1 MLARFRL
8 VSLKRLAVA
17 CLLAAS
23 LMAVGSAP
31 AEPKEDCS
39 WGASS
44 VVVEQVNGQYVESEP
59 VTTGCIPTAP

>member
-1 MLARFRL
+1 M
-8 VSLKRLAVA
+8 KRLAVA

-31 AEPKEDCS
+31 AEPREDCT

-44 VVVEQVNGQYVESEP
+44 VIVQQVAGQYVASEP
-59 VTTGCIPTAP
+59 VTTGCIPSAP

>member
-1 MLARFRL
+1 

-31 AEPKEDCS
+31 AEPEEDCS

-44 VVVEQVNGQYVESEP
+44 VIAEEVDAQYVE
-59 VTTGCIPTAP
+59 TGPFPAGCVPTGP

>member
-1 MLARFRL
+1 

-31 AEPKEDCS
+31 AEPRDDCT

-44 VVVEQVNGQYVESEP
+44 VTVEQVAGQYVPTEP

>member
-1 MLARFRL
+1 

-23 LMAVGSAP
+23 LMAVGPAP
-31 AEPKEDCS
+31 AEPNEACT

-44 VVVEQVNGQYVESEP
+44 VTAELVDGQYVQTEP
-59 VTTGCIPTAP
+59 VTSGCIPTAR

>member
-1 MLARFRL
+1 

-31 AEPKEDCS
+31 AEPNEEACT

-44 VVVEQVNGQYVESEP
+44 VMIEEVDGQYVQSGP
-59 VTTGCIPTAP
+59 VTTGCIPTGR

>member
-1 MLARFRL
+1 M
-8 VSLKRLAVA
+8 SLKRLAVA

-39 WGASS
+39 GGASS
-44 VVVEQVNGQYVESEP
+44 VIVEHVNGQYVESGP

>member
-1 MLARFRL
+1 

-31 AEPKEDCS
+31 AESEQKDKCS
-39 WGASS
+39 SGASS
-44 VVVEQVNGQYVESEP
+44 VIVEQVNGQYVESGP
-59 VTTGCIPTAP
+59 ATTGCIPTTP